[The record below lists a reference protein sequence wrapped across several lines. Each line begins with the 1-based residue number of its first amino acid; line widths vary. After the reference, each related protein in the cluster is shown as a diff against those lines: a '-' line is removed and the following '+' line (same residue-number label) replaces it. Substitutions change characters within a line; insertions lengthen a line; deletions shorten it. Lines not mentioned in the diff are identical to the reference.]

1 MSRARGSQP
10 SADLDTR
17 AFKRQQMRSPTVK
30 VQSLSNLPS
39 PRTAKR
45 PPTFVDIF
53 AGCGGLSLGL
63 MQAGWQGLF
72 AIEKDINAFETLS
85 ANLIH
90 GDTGYRYAWPK
101 WLPKKRR
108 SVASVLDKFREQLIG
123 LEGQVDMLVGGPP
136 CQGFSSAGRRDPND
150 PRNKLVRDYLKIVK
164 LLKPRIVVIE
174 NVRGITSDFSD
185 AASPTGRINYS
196 EWIQSALGENYA
208 VFSKLLD
215 SSLFGVPQKRMR
227 FFIIAIRL
235 DEVRRREFTNPF
247 ELIEHCRTSFV
258 RSQGIG
264 TIPVSSK
271 SALSDLEIERNGTMP
286 SRDSIGFEDIAY
298 KSPLTAYQR
307 LMHSRTDMQPSD
319 TRIARHRPEI
329 SGRFRKLIKLCH
341 ADGRLNISLS
351 AEMRA
356 TFGLKKLALRVLDP
370 DAPSPT
376 ITSMPDD
383 LLHYSEPR
391 TLTVRENAR
400 LQGFPDWFAF
410 KGKYT
415 TGGDRRKKEVPR
427 FTQVAN
433 AVPPLI
439 AQAIGLSLADFLTTS
454 VKRPGHATP
463 QRVTRKSLDALE
475 ALI

>member
-1 MSRARGSQP
+1 
-10 SADLDTR
+10 
-17 AFKRQQMRSPTVK
+17 
-30 VQSLSNLPS
+30 
-39 PRTAKR
+39 
-45 PPTFVDIF
+45 
-53 AGCGGLSLGL
+53 
-63 MQAGWQGLF
+63 MQAGWKGLF

-85 ANLIH
+85 TNLIH
-90 GDTGYRYAWPK
+90 GDTGYRYSWPK

-108 SVASVLDKFREQLIG
+108 SVASLLDKFREHLIG

-150 PRNKLVRDYLKIVK
+150 PRNKLVRDYLRIVR

-185 AASPTGRINYS
+185 ATAPTGRINYS
-196 EWIQSALGENYA
+196 EWIQSALAENYV

-227 FFIIAIRL
+227 FFIIAIRV
-235 DEVRRREFTNPF
+235 DEVKRRKFENPF
-247 ELIEHCRTSFV
+247 ELIERSRTSFV

-264 TIPVSSK
+264 PIPVSSK
-271 SALSDLEIERNGTMP
+271 SALSDLEIERNGTAQ
-286 SRDSIGFEDIAY
+286 SRDSAGFDDIAY

-307 LMHSRTDMQPSD
+307 LMHSRTDTQPSD

-329 SGRFRKLIKLCH
+329 SSRFRKLIKLCH

-400 LQGFPDWFAF
+400 LQGFPDWFAY

-415 TGGDRRKKEVPR
+415 TGGNRRKKEVPR

-454 VKRPGHATP
+454 VKKPARATP